1 MPVVLLSFT
10 AHFMIGYVY
19 ISNCQYLLANSCYLN
34 VIIFFF
40 QLFEVHP
47 MSKSLFKNGMQSQGT
62 FLVKMIS
69 LALSALED
77 PENFDTSL
85 MKLAEV
91 HYYRGV
97 KSVECK

>member
-1 MPVVLLSFT
+1 
-10 AHFMIGYVY
+10 
-19 ISNCQYLLANSCYLN
+19 
-34 VIIFFF
+34 
-40 QLFEVHP
+40 
-47 MSKSLFKNGMQSQGT
+47 MQSQGT

-77 PENFDTSL
+77 PEKFDTSL